1 MSHKVVT
8 LVCSRVVG
16 SAAQKAV
23 LVNMADKASDGGEGV
38 FASKATIAAE
48 TELSRAT
55 VFRAI
60 DQLIEQGLIKEV
72 GQRPC
77 LNGHTVVYDLDM
89 GAIAALPEWKKPSPP
104 PRPVSQRDQ
113 SHGETGLTATR
124 DPSHGETPT
133 RLTVRPK
140 PSLEPSRNQGGG
152 EEGARASAV
161 VDAPRPD
168 PSLVAQLADA
178 LGFNGATGTGWPRYW
193 VAADAALVVARWKTD
208 LGLTDDEVLQVATA
222 NMRAHGSPANGPK
235 TLTRHMQA
243 YADAKAAPRL
253 EINPAAGGIRHDRAT
268 ASDRR
273 ETAASDRLRRE
284 IDVAA
289 RMRRPSSADMP

>member
-48 TELSRAT
+48 TELSLPT
-55 VFRAI
+55 VKREIKALV
-60 DQLIEQGLIKEV
+60 QRGLIREAGTRV
-72 GQRPC
+72 C
-77 LNGHTVVYDLDM
+77 ANGHTVIYDMD
-89 GAIAALPEWKKPSPP
+89 IAEISALPEWKVGRRIGAEKPRTGIRVNPVQGEPGSP
-104 PRPVSQRDQ
+104 R
-113 SHGETGLTATR
+113 
-124 DPSHGETPT
+124 TPT
-133 RLTVRPK
+133 RFTVNPH
-140 PSLEPSRNQGGG
+140 PVHGEPQTVLEPSRNQGGG

-178 LGFNGATGTGWPRYW
+178 LGFNGPAGAGWPRYW
-193 VAADAALVVARWKTD
+193 VAADAALIVARWKTD

-253 EINPAAGGIRHDRAT
+253 EINPAAGGIRHDRQ
-268 ASDRR
+268 SPRYSR
-273 ETAASDRLRRE
+273 ETAASDALARRL
-284 IDVAA
+284 DAAA
-289 RMRRPSSADMP
+289 RTH

>member
-1 MSHKVVT
+1 MSAVFESET
-8 LVCSRVVG
+8 LGPTERLIMLALADHADDQGRCYPSIERLCRRTG
-16 SAAQKAV
+16 LSERAV
-23 LVNMADKASDGGEGV
+23 QSNIRKLTGTGHLSIIPGGGRKRPNLYLVNANPAADAPFLAETPQQKPR
-38 FASKATIAAE
+38 FKNPAAE
-48 TELSRAT
+48 TPFLT
-55 VFRAI
+55 T
-60 DQLIEQGLIKEV
+60 KN
-72 GQRPC
+72 P
-77 LNGHTVVYDLDM
+77 
-89 GAIAALPEWKKPSPP
+89 AADAP
-104 PRPVSQRDQ
+104 
-113 SHGETGLTATR
+113 
-124 DPSHGETPT
+124 
-133 RLTVRPK
+133 
-140 PSLEPSRNQGGG
+140 EPSVTVKVGGG

-161 VDAPRPD
+161 VDAPRAD

-178 LGFNGATGTGWPRYW
+178 LGFNGPTGTGWPRYW
-193 VAADAALVVARWKTD
+193 VAADAALIVARWKTD